1 MNKKRILLL
10 IESYN
15 GYGAEKMLLWLG
27 NSLCNYDYDVTF
39 CSIYDNER
47 KGDMHEKAKFEGF
60 AIKQRKNFFLLNTAV
75 FIFGLC
81 NLLKLF
87 IKGKYEYIVTFK
99 STPFVLLLLCKPFYK
114 GAKLIMAERNDP
126 YAATT
131 KLSRYKQRLFS
142 FASGLVCQ
150 TEGARKYF
158 EDRGIKVDAIIPNP
172 IDIPD
177 VLWHPNKSYT
187 IASVGR
193 LRIEQ
198 KRQDVMILAF
208 KEVVKKYPSAV
219 LTFYGDGS
227 DKNRLVNLVN
237 DSGLQKNVVFA
248 GKVTG
253 VLEKLSHHHIFAL
266 TSDYEGIPNA
276 LMEAMAI
283 GMPVI
288 STDCRPGGARLLI
301 DNGVNGVI
309 VPVNN
314 PHLLADQIEI
324 MFGSSD
330 LCCKYGINARKSIK
344 RLMPESI
351 IKLWIEFFNQ
361 LYV

>member
-1 MNKKRILLL
+1 MRNKRVLLL

-27 NSLCNYDYDVTF
+27 NNLCNYDYDVTF
-39 CSIYDNER
+39 CSIYDNVRRDNMDER
-47 KGDMHEKAKFEGF
+47 AKFEGF
-60 AIKQRKNFFLLNTAV
+60 AIKRRENFLLSNMTY
-75 FIFGLC
+75 FIFGLLH
-81 NLLKLF
+81 LLKLF
-87 IKGKYEYIVTFK
+87 IKGRYDYVVTFRA
-99 STPFVLLLLCKPFYK
+99 TPFVLLLLCKPFYK

-126 YAATT
+126 NAATT
-131 KLSRYKQRLFS
+131 KLSRYKQRLFR

-150 TEGARKYF
+150 TEGAKKYF

-177 VLWHPNKSYT
+177 VLWHPNESYS
-187 IASVGR
+187 IACVGR

-198 KRQDVMILAF
+198 KRQDVMIIAF
-208 KEVVKKYPSAV
+208 KEIVKKYPTAV
-219 LTFYGDGS
+219 LTFYGDGI
-227 DKNRLVNLVN
+227 DKNKLVNLVN

-248 GKVTG
+248 GKVTD
-253 VLEKLSHHHIFAL
+253 VLEKLSYHHIFAL
-266 TSDYEGIPNA
+266 TSDYEGIPNS
-276 LMEAMAI
+276 LMEAMSI

-288 STDCRPGGARLLI
+288 STDCRPGGTRFLI

-351 IKLWIEFFNQ
+351 IKLWIEFFKQ
-361 LYV
+361 L